1 MLAESPEMDSLL
13 NVRLSLVWRR
23 FRVLTTVTVKLF
35 SCTEAFAAFH
45 RLPSLEKL
53 MQAHFCRRCLT
64 DEILKNAFWK
74 EKRDESLTV
83 ECKSIKMKFV
93 QG

>member
-53 MQAHFCRRCLT
+53 MQARGP
-64 DEILKNAFWK
+64 AFQ
-74 EKRDESLTV
+74 EKTFDGFSSHSSV
-83 ECKSIKMKFV
+83 Y
-93 QG
+93 